1 LVINMNFR
9 SFASSIR
16 PPKAPRHEAG
26 STPRHSIPCRYFAR
40 GYCSRGDSC
49 MFSHS
54 FYDPTQ
60 PQGLQGNHLP
70 IVPFWST
77 YTPFS
82 PQPPAKRPY
91 VTRRPSLNP
100 EPIIVPPRSPSS
112 SSVTT
117 PDETSPIFSSRLPE
131 GSSPTPPMTISDI
144 AQANSTRTSITAN
157 GDTSC
162 DEFSTTRSDAAQDE
176 FLPSSADVH
185 FAEFYSLSPHPPTHL
200 TPVPYVQRG
209 FGYRDNRARGRE
221 NRRRR
226 TKVKLISAPRT
237 NQQRETSG
245 SPAPVVLQGAAPRKP
260 SIISDSDSACMKPH
274 QETWR
279 VIGGGVMLGTATNT
293 TSRRKLKRLESYIR
307 AEELLNASYDE
318 SPDFNRSTDESF
330 EFSNLV
336 ASVKLTINRP
346 PLPDIIERPKSSLP
360 PAKVSPL
367 TAFFTH
373 AEVA

>member
-1 LVINMNFR
+1 
-9 SFASSIR
+9 
-16 PPKAPRHEAG
+16 
-26 STPRHSIPCRYFAR
+26 
-40 GYCSRGDSC
+40 

-60 PQGLQGNHLP
+60 SQGLQGNHHT
-70 IVPFWST
+70 IVPFCNN
-77 YTPFS
+77 YTMFS
-82 PQPPAKRPY
+82 PQPHAGRPY
-91 VTRRPSLNP
+91 EMRRSSLNRP
-100 EPIIVPPRSPSS
+100 ESIIVPPPSPSS

-117 PDETSPIFSSRLPE
+117 PDEISPPFNSRLPE
-131 GSSPTPPMTISDI
+131 GSPRTTSSMTVPGI
-144 AQANSTRTSITAN
+144 APANSTLKIPAPALIAAN

-162 DEFSTTRSDAAQDE
+162 DEFSTTRSDATRDE
-176 FLPSSADVH
+176 FLCPSADVH
-185 FAEFYSLSPHPPTHL
+185 FAEFHPLPSHQTTYL

-209 FGYRDNRARGRE
+209 FGYRDNRARGRD

-226 TKVKLISAPRT
+226 TKVKLISAAKL

-245 SPAPVVLQGAAPRKP
+245 SPPPVVYRGPAPRK
-260 SIISDSDSACMKPH
+260 SSTISDSDSASMRPH

-279 VIGGGVMLGTATNT
+279 VIGGGVMLGTPTSA
-293 TSRRKLKRLESYIR
+293 TSRRKLKRLESCAR
-307 AEELLNASYDE
+307 AAAEERLSYDE
-318 SPDFNRSTDESF
+318 SLELNRSTDESL
-330 EFSNLV
+330 EFFNLV

-367 TAFFTH
+367 AAFFTH